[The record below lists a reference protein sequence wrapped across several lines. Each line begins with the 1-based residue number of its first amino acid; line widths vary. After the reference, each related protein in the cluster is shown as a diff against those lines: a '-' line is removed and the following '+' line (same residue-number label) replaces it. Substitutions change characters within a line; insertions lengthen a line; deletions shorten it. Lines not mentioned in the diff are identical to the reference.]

1 MHSHPVKEPNLT
13 RKFPLSDMPT
23 GLLAALVT
31 PLADHLLIRR
41 SFDEFA
47 VLEPR
52 AGADQEDQVG
62 RVHGSPAVLG
72 GFDEFEG
79 HRHAGGAGAGSLG
92 DPLPQ
97 PHGREGRLDGIRGAQ
112 VQPVLGRIV
121 EERGQ
126 HVEVVDDLGHGLGPL
141 RPYSV
146 AKLWAALTAAALFS
160 AL

>member
-1 MHSHPVKEPNLT
+1 MHPHPATQPNLT

-72 GFDEFEG
+72 GFDELK
-79 HRHAGGAGAGSLG
+79 AIATPAA
-92 DPLPQ
+92 
-97 PHGREGRLDGIRGAQ
+97 RE
-112 VQPVLGRIV
+112 P
-121 EERGQ
+121 
-126 HVEVVDDLGHGLGPL
+126 GPL
-141 RPYSV
+141 VTRCRSRTV
-146 AKLWAALTAAALFS
+146 AKVDSMGFVVRRCSQCS
-160 AL
+160 AG